1 MTDLPWAEFLRLL
14 GPMLLVLGIYELLF
28 VLPLRRRSKRLTGA
42 LLELDRAIVGLDRG
56 SRTRDGRERGLGQRI
71 ERHGQQIE
79 RLAERIGQL
88 ELRSESRP
96 YEQAINLAARGG
108 GAERLISYF
117 GLTEGEASLVRLLHG
132 RSSGQSQPVRG
143 RGRSTPVDTP

>member
-14 GPMLLVLGIYELLF
+14 GPMLLVLGCYELLF
-28 VLPLRRRSKRLTGA
+28 VLPLRSRGKRLTEA
-42 LLELDRAIVGLDRG
+42 LLELDRVVAGLDRG
-56 SRTRDGRERGLGQRI
+56 ARSRDGRDRGLAEQLERLGQR
-71 ERHGQQIE
+71 IE

-108 GAERLISYF
+108 GAERLIRFF

-132 RSSGQSQPVRG
+132 RSSAKSPPVRG
-143 RGRSTPVDTP
+143 RGHSAPVDTP